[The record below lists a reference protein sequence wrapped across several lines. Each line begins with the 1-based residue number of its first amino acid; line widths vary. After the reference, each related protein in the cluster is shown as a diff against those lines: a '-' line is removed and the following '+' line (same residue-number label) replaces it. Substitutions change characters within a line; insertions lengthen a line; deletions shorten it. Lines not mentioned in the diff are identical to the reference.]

1 MLLKNKD
8 FLLVLSTCPNRDT
21 ALGIARALLD
31 AGHAACVNV
40 VPGVHSMYVW
50 RGELQAEDEVLLLIK
65 TPSAK
70 FPALREALVAQ
81 HPYELPEVIAV
92 GIEDGHHPY
101 LEWLAEPRDPSRAG
115 GP

>member
-1 MLLKNKD
+1 M
-8 FLLVLSTCPNRDT
+8 VLSTCPSRET
-21 ALGIARALLD
+21 ALGIASALLD

-50 RGELQAEDEVLLLIK
+50 HGELQAEDEVLLLIK
-65 TPSAK
+65 APSAK

-101 LEWLAEPRDPSRAG
+101 LEWLAEPRAPSRAG